1 MSANRTSGGCLTRM
15 SMSASLCA
23 SRSDSPDDG
32 PGYPLPRHGGSL
44 DSAMTTARAVV
55 IARSGPAV
63 YAALAQHEPGCE
75 AVFAAELRE
84 ALTRAAEDLDLAG
97 PLTVL
102 DRWCARANMAAN
114 PLSDQ
119 EKALIER
126 AKAGDPT
133 GMWVRRDDGSWSQL

>member
-1 MSANRTSGGCLTRM
+1 
-15 SMSASLCA
+15 
-23 SRSDSPDDG
+23 
-32 PGYPLPRHGGSL
+32 L

-63 YAALAQHEPGCE
+63 HAALAQHEPGSE

-97 PLTVL
+97 PLAVL

-133 GMWVRRDDGSWSQL
+133 GMWVRRDDGSWAQL